1 MKEKTTSDA
10 QLKANKNWQEKNK
23 EHANYLKSRSAA
35 RSFIKKKATLE
46 DLEELEIA
54 IKQRKTEIISL
65 DNSLEWKISGHFFIL
80 CINCWRF
87 HKDMLLYIQELNK
100 F

>member
-1 MKEKTTSDA
+1 MTKKTTSDA

-46 DLEELEIA
+46 DLKELEKLIIEGKINQKGM
-54 IKQRKTEIISL
+54 IKDK
-65 DNSLEWKISGHFFIL
+65 
-80 CINCWRF
+80 
-87 HKDMLLYIQELNK
+87 
-100 F
+100 

>member
-1 MKEKTTSDA
+1 MKDKTTSDA
-10 QLKANKNWQEKNK
+10 QLKANKSWQEKNK

-46 DLEELEIA
+46 DLAELEIA

-65 DNSLEWKISGHFFIL
+65 DNIPEW
-80 CINCWRF
+80 
-87 HKDMLLYIQELNK
+87 
-100 F
+100 